1 MGWQPRLQT
10 LGLEQ
15 GCGILSAKKFYT
27 DGQSVFE
34 GQLRDTQYAYFGLS
48 FFKGGCVERAVQSA
62 GGPPPGNGP
71 NQIQCRHLP
80 SSLSSHQLDAVKSI
94 SGPQLKLSRPWAD
107 GTSTTGILPNIVEDD
122 VVQPGESS
130 SSGTGG
136 S

>member
-1 MGWQPRLQT
+1 MNGWAGDR
-10 LGLEQ
+10 G
-15 GCGILSAKKFYT
+15 SKFYT

-34 GQLRDTQYAYFGLS
+34 CQLRDTQYAYFGLS
-48 FFKGGCVERAVQSA
+48 FFKGGSVERAVHSA

-94 SGPQLKLSRPWAD
+94 SGPQLKLSRPWAN
-107 GTSTTGILPNIVEDD
+107 GTSTTGILSNIVEDD